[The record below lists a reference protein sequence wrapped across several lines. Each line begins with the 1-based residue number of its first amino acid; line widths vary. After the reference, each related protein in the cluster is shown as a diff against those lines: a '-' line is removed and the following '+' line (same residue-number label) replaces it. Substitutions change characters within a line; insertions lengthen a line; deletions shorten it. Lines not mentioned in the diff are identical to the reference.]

1 MQNFDVVI
9 VGAGPAGGYA
19 ARLLTKLGFQVLLVE
34 QHESFDKNIFSS
46 AATPLETLTRFDLPL
61 EVVASF
67 WQKISVIT
75 TNISRCW
82 ESEQNLGAVFDF
94 AKLRAFL
101 AEETEKN
108 GGKVWLGC
116 RYLKSTQV
124 EGKTEVLLKKLGG
137 EIITVATKIL
147 VDATGYARKVIYE
160 EKKEQPPFLK
170 GTGIEYLIEI
180 NSEKYQEYADSLTF
194 FMGYK
199 WMPTGYSWIFPM
211 GNNQLKVGAA
221 IINEEHKIVKE
232 IKPLKYY
239 INLVL
244 KEYLQLEKYQLI
256 DVHGSIIQYSIG
268 LKDIY
273 YRDNIIAIGDAVSTV
288 NFLGGE
294 GIRHAMEGAEIAV
307 KYLKQYLNNQLT
319 DFSGYQQEMQQ
330 RFAFKWN
337 FSEQISRRVYLEY
350 SDEKIDKGVAYLTHL
365 TTAEMM
371 EVLFNYKFEQV
382 PRGMSK
388 YLWQK
393 IRSWFQRLLVLNQ
406 LKS

>member
-1 MQNFDVVI
+1 
-9 VGAGPAGGYA
+9 
-19 ARLLTKLGFQVLLVE
+19 
-34 QHESFDKNIFSS
+34 
-46 AATPLETLTRFDLPL
+46 
-61 EVVASF
+61 
-67 WQKISVIT
+67 
-75 TNISRCW
+75 
-82 ESEQNLGAVFDF
+82 
-94 AKLRAFL
+94 
-101 AEETEKN
+101 
-108 GGKVWLGC
+108 
-116 RYLKSTQV
+116 V